1 VEAVTAYINENVLH
15 SKLYDQSDDVT
26 KLKVVNQASNTL
38 VKYLPDVYNSV
49 EEIPLDELSE
59 QVLWLLKMDDSMQRA
74 EMGAI
79 MITVDGVTI
88 QLRDMD
94 RTISPKI
101 LSLHGRTSTRKRKVA
116 SYSIPLQDTSRVG
129 NVNYKQNY
137 GRWGH

>member
-1 VEAVTAYINENVLH
+1 MVEAVTAFMNENVLH

-38 VKYLPDVYNSV
+38 VKYMPDVYSSV

-116 SYSIPLQDTSRVG
+116 SYAVPLQDTNRMG

-137 GRWGH
+137 WR